1 MLAGRAAK
9 LKRRAQLTAR
19 GVSDTDLKE
28 ELTSSFG
35 LPGVPFLLASLLTA
49 SQVVPARCQAGLS
62 CCMWLVSWLRVGWSL
77 RTIPMPAAPEGLTR
91 MLAAATPWRMGGRPP
106 SRRSLSLG
114 TLQVAQSGATSLLA
128 CTAEVSQWVC

>member
-19 GVSDTDLKE
+19 GVSDADMKE

-35 LPGVPFLLASLLTA
+35 LPGMPFFVGVSVDCLAGGAGPLPGGLELLH
-49 SQVVPARCQAGLS
+49 VAGELGA
-62 CCMWLVSWLRVGWSL
+62 GWSL
-77 RTIPMPAAPEGLTR
+77 RTIFMPASPGGLTR

-106 SRRSLSLG
+106 SRRSPSLG
-114 TLQVAQSGATSLLA
+114 ILQVAQSGATSL
-128 CTAEVSQWVC
+128 